1 MQIRVT
7 LITAVVLIERGCDGI
22 YSNFNE
28 LCVLNVWQHFVK
40 TDAITVIVLNIHC
53 WNIKHTELFQ
63 YSCGSKCNTTA
74 ILL

>member
-28 LCVLNVWQHFVK
+28 LCVLNVW
-40 TDAITVIVLNIHC
+40 
-53 WNIKHTELFQ
+53 
-63 YSCGSKCNTTA
+63 
-74 ILL
+74 